1 MRKILVIEPSPLLTI
16 GIKSVFN
23 AESDMKVIDVLS
35 DAMHLK
41 EHLLARHPDVIL
53 LNPSVIDYKHQDNI
67 RHALEIDSSV
77 PLIAFVHTLYGKS
90 LLQQFD
96 DVVSIH
102 DSIASITNVIRQV
115 RLNSDEGTSVV
126 TENEPLTDREKEI
139 LIAVAKG
146 MTNKEIADK
155 HFISI
160 HTVISHR
167 KNIVKKTGIKTVS
180 GLTVFALINKLISTD
195 EI

>member
-1 MRKILVIEPSPLLTI
+1 MRKILVIEPSPLLAI
-16 GIKSVFN
+16 GIQSVFN
-23 AESDMKVIDVLS
+23 AESDMKVIDILR
-35 DAMHLK
+35 DATHLK
-41 EHLLARHPDVIL
+41 EHLVARHPDIIL
-53 LNPSVIDYKHQDNI
+53 LNPSVIDYKHQENI
-67 RHALEIDSSV
+67 RHALEIAPSI
-77 PLIAFVHTLYGKS
+77 PLIAFVHSLYGKS

-102 DSIASITNVIRQV
+102 DSLASITNVIRQV
-115 RLNSDEGTSVV
+115 RLNSDEGVAES
-126 TENEPLTDREKEI
+126 ENEPLTDREKEI

-146 MTNKEIADK
+146 LTNKEIADK

-180 GLTVFALINKLISTD
+180 GLTVFALINKLISAD

>member
-53 LNPSVIDYKHQDNI
+53 LNPSVIDYKNQDNI